1 MTSPRPDKFLI
12 WMWSK
17 RDGRFLFVVFGKVS
31 KNKNII
37 PKKNHTIFGNE
48 MKIFQRE
55 WNDLNHRFRIFA

>member
-1 MTSPRPDKFLI
+1 MV
-12 WMWSK
+12 K
-17 RDGRFLFVVFGKVS
+17 RRWEVFVVFGKVS
-31 KNKNII
+31 KNRNII